1 MNHGLY
7 SGVAAMRSAERR
19 LESVTLNLSNAATP
33 GYRAQTSTTQAFSLG
48 TQGHEGLHTGS
59 STSHVQGDLAT
70 SGDPLHL
77 ALEGPGF
84 FVVEGPQ
91 GELLTRRGD
100 FSLDASG
107 VLVNYQ
113 GLPVV
118 FEGSAARIDPLGES
132 IAIDGAGTVR
142 QGTREVGRLRLVDFE
157 EPRALERISGEFF
170 SATPRARERAAG
182 ARVHQGSLESS
193 NASAVDQLIE
203 LVGVQRSFE
212 SASRLM
218 GLIEQSYK
226 SLIERR

>member
-1 MNHGLY
+1 
-7 SGVAAMRSAERR
+7 MRSAERR
-19 LESVTLNLSNAATP
+19 LESVTLNLSHAATP
-33 GYRAQTSTTQAFSLG
+33 GYRAQTSTTQSFSLG
-48 TQGHEGLHTGS
+48 AHGHEGLHTGL
-59 STSHVQGDLAT
+59 STRHTQGDLAP

-100 FSLDASG
+100 FSLDAAG

-113 GLPVV
+113 GLPVA
-118 FEGSAARIDPLGES
+118 FEGRTARIDPLGES

-157 EPRALERISGEFF
+157 DPAALERISGEFF
-170 SATPRARERAAG
+170 SATPQARERAAG
-182 ARVHQGSLESS
+182 ARVHQGSLEAS
-193 NASAVDQLIE
+193 NSAAVDQLIE

>member
-19 LESVTLNLSNAATP
+19 LESVTLNLANAATP
-33 GYRAQTSTTQAFSLG
+33 GYRAQTSSTRTFSVGAL
-48 TQGHEGLHTGS
+48 GHEQLTTGLSTRHT
-59 STSHVQGDLAT
+59 QGDLT
-70 SGDPLHL
+70 PSGDPLHL
-77 ALEGPGF
+77 AIEGPGF
-84 FVVEGPQ
+84 FAVEGPQ

-118 FEGSAARIDPLGES
+118 YEGRAGRIDPLGEP

-142 QGTREVGRLRLVDFE
+142 QGTNEVGRLRVVDFE
-157 EPRALERISGEFF
+157 DPAALERISGEFF
-170 SATPRARERAAG
+170 RAPEDARERATE
-182 ARVHQGSLESS
+182 ARVRQGSLEAS
-193 NASAVDQLIE
+193 NSSAVDQLIE